1 MSPRPK
7 LEHLRKPQIVAAA
20 AEVMYERG
28 LFETRIGDIAER
40 AGTSS
45 ATILYYFES
54 KDRLLE
60 EAVDHADREWYT
72 RLSARL
78 DRCASA
84 TEKLVRL
91 VEDTSLGNGELG
103 DWTLWLEMWVRAR
116 RDPHVRAS
124 YPRLDRRQRSLIAGI
139 VREGQDAGEF
149 STDADPDDVALD
161 LSALMDGL
169 GIQVTLGQ
177 PDVSR
182 RRMVRRCLA
191 IASLELGCE
200 LRPAAALTG
209 RSARETDGPA
219 LGAQVRRA
227 RRDRPERGG
236 LLGACAD
243 STTPVGAIAADAD
256 VGPGGL
262 PLARPNRPVTL
273 PIHHDNPPIAS
284 GLRPEAGPLQFY
296 NWIAYINPDVVTD
309 FEKKYKVKVQ
319 ISTFNTIDEAVA
331 KLASGAVQFDVFV
344 PETVFLEQLVV
355 GKILQPLNHSYLPN
369 LAANVWPSL
378 ADPGTTSAAATPSRT
393 RSTRPA
399 LDGGPTSYRDSI
411 RRSSGTRG
419 PRCGGRARGSP
430 ARSGCSTTSTTA

>member
-28 LFETRIGDIAER
+28 LFATRIGDIAER

-78 DRCASA
+78 ERCGSA

-139 VREGQDAGEF
+139 VREGQDAEEF
-149 STDADPDDVALD
+149 SADADPDDVALG

-200 LRPAAALTG
+200 LAPRAALAG
-209 RSARETDGPA
+209 R
-219 LGAQVRRA
+219 
-227 RRDRPERGG
+227 RG
-236 LLGACAD
+236 
-243 STTPVGAIAADAD
+243 
-256 VGPGGL
+256 
-262 PLARPNRPVTL
+262 
-273 PIHHDNPPIAS
+273 
-284 GLRPEAGPLQFY
+284 
-296 NWIAYINPDVVTD
+296 
-309 FEKKYKVKVQ
+309 
-319 ISTFNTIDEAVA
+319 
-331 KLASGAVQFDVFV
+331 
-344 PETVFLEQLVV
+344 
-355 GKILQPLNHSYLPN
+355 
-369 LAANVWPSL
+369 
-378 ADPGTTSAAATPSRT
+378 
-393 RSTRPA
+393 
-399 LDGGPTSYRDSI
+399 
-411 RRSSGTRG
+411 
-419 PRCGGRARGSP
+419 
-430 ARSGCSTTSTTA
+430 